1 MEGTLRYI
9 EESFEFKQT
18 WIIQYWGSDPHYHG
32 SPGSFRQIIFSVEVH
47 PISLEDLKDSNVL
60 IDGTNVKFNIVDNYG
75 KIIHMN
81 DELSHENILKI
92 IKMFGLEIETDY
104 WETINKRYIRVVSN
118 EFIYDYN
125 DNGYL
130 IIYKDDGYYLI
141 LKKLQLSLIKT
152 GENIKS
158 REIRKTLNLE

>member
-1 MEGTLRYI
+1 
-9 EESFEFKQT
+9 
-18 WIIQYWGSDPHYHG
+18 
-32 SPGSFRQIIFSVEVH
+32 VEVH

>member
-18 WIIQYWGSDPHYHG
+18 WIIQYLVPDPNY
-32 SPGSFRQIIFSVEVH
+32 QEIIFSVKVH

-104 WETINKRYIRVVSN
+104 WETINKRYIREVSN

-130 IIYKDDGYYLI
+130 IISKDDGYDLI
-141 LKKLQLSLIKT
+141 LNKLKLSLIKT

>member
-1 MEGTLRYI
+1 
-9 EESFEFKQT
+9 
-18 WIIQYWGSDPHYHG
+18 
-32 SPGSFRQIIFSVEVH
+32 
-47 PISLEDLKDSNVL
+47 
-60 IDGTNVKFNIVDNYG
+60 
-75 KIIHMN
+75 
-81 DELSHENILKI
+81 
-92 IKMFGLEIETDY
+92 MFGLEIETDY

-130 IIYKDDGYYLI
+130 IISKDDGYDLI